1 MIRNCIG
8 ERSGMIMADSF
19 LLNLN
24 NKLIPLYNGLVLFY
38 KGLDNLQSPL
48 QLIHGPRRTG
58 GQPDGGKLC
67 GIPHSKTVGAEHLHA
82 MVLCLDFKI
91 IAAAACREWEPLEE
105 AVWVCGRLLRKVS
118 GVQAVA
124 FL

>member
-1 MIRNCIG
+1 
-8 ERSGMIMADSF
+8 MIMADSF

-105 AVWVCGRLLRKVS
+105 AVRCV
-118 GVQAVA
+118 
-124 FL
+124 

>member
-1 MIRNCIG
+1 
-8 ERSGMIMADSF
+8 MIMADSF

-82 MVLCLDFKI
+82 MDLGLDFKI
-91 IAAAACREWEPLEE
+91 VAAAAVRERTAL
-105 AVWVCGRLLRKVS
+105 VS
-118 GVQAVA
+118 GNGKAISVLGKADSG
-124 FL
+124 F